1 MSLETSRLWHYGQ
14 NGKTSCDENTK
25 SISKL
30 ESKTK
35 FLITLYESDV
45 VNSERSGVK
54 MEFQW
59 GCVVVS
65 IIHQNASQNFL
76 KSSSLSF
83 VTVTFYNSS
92 CFLLFETVMQLERE
106 DVDVRVQGASFS
118 LSVVSSGPSFRIDLL
133 LMPEHHR
140 GRLTKWLRWLQLLDR
155 LLHLQ
160 TGSLF
165 YISDGAGTVMG
176 RPQG

>member
-1 MSLETSRLWHYGQ
+1 M
-14 NGKTSCDENTK
+14 
-25 SISKL
+25 
-30 ESKTK
+30 
-35 FLITLYESDV
+35 
-45 VNSERSGVK
+45 
-54 MEFQW
+54 
-59 GCVVVS
+59 VS

-83 VTVTFYNSS
+83 VTVTCYNSS

-106 DVDVRVQGASFS
+106 DVDVRVHAPPPEMGASFS

-140 GRLTKWLRWLQLLDR
+140 GRLTKGSRWLQPLDR